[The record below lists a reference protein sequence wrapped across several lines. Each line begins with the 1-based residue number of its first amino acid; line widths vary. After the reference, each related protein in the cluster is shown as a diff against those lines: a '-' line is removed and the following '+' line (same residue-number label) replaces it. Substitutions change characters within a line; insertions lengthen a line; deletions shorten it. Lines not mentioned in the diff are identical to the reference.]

1 MNPWLAVVLVAVVT
15 SAVVGVIGIL
25 LLRSVQHR
33 SLSAALLVAC
43 TTGVI
48 AVTVGV
54 VATARAMF
62 LSTHDLGVVLV
73 VCGVAGA
80 VAFATGL
87 LLARQVRTVEDHARA
102 VAERQARADEAER
115 TRRELVAWVSHDLR
129 TPLAGLRAMAEALE
143 DGVAADEARYHRQ
156 MRLEVERLSG
166 MVDDLFELS
175 RLQSGSLQ
183 LAVTNVALQDV
194 VGDVLDA
201 AEPLARSR
209 RVQLSASAEPVGV
222 LADGRELTRA
232 LSNLVT
238 NAIRHT
244 PDDGSVTVAARH
256 DDGWAVISVTDSC
269 GGIDDAHLDRLF
281 DVGWR
286 GTTARTPRP
295 DDGAGLGLPIVRSI
309 AEAHDGHVDVS
320 NVPGGCRFDLRL
332 PLAPAIR

>member
-1 MNPWLAVVLVAVVT
+1 
-15 SAVVGVIGIL
+15 
-25 LLRSVQHR
+25 
-33 SLSAALLVAC
+33 
-43 TTGVI
+43 
-48 AVTVGV
+48 
-54 VATARAMF
+54 MF

-73 VCGVAGA
+73 VCAVAGA
-80 VAFATGL
+80 VAFTTGL
-87 LLARQVRTVEDHARA
+87 VLARQVRTVDEQARA
-102 VAERQARADEAER
+102 VAERQARAEEGER

-143 DGVAADEARYHRQ
+143 DGVATDAARYHRQ

-175 RLQSGSLQ
+175 RLQSGSLE
-183 LAVTNVALQDV
+183 LVMTNVALQDV

-201 AEPLARSR
+201 AEPLARAR
-209 RVQLSASAEPVGV
+209 GVQLSASAEPVGV

-244 PDDGSVTVAARH
+244 PDDGAVTVAARRDH
-256 DDGWAVISVTDSC
+256 GWAVLSVTDSC
-269 GGIDDAHLDRLF
+269 GGIDENNLERLF

-309 AEAHDGHVDVS
+309 AEAHDGRVDVA
-320 NVPGGCRFDLRL
+320 NVPGGCRFDVRL
-332 PLAPAIR
+332 PLVSPTR